1 MEQKICKSCGLPPTG
16 PGEFAH
22 KKSDR
27 MRRLIYIGIFF
38 GAVACNRPAGELR
51 TGDLLFQVGRESAMS
66 GAIQAA
72 TGRDEGLNFT
82 HVGIA
87 VIGGRAD
94 SVLEATSEG
103 GVRMTAMS
111 DFLKKSATAK
121 GRPLVVAKRLKDTSG
136 VAASVRRART
146 FLGQPYDCS
155 FRPDNG
161 RMYCSELVWESFFRP
176 DGRRIFPARP
186 MNFRAAD
193 GSMPAFWTELFE
205 KSGEAIPEGVPG
217 TNPDDL
223 ARDPQ
228 LGNPIP
234 FF

>member
-1 MEQKICKSCGLPPTG
+1 MRKFYLYIGVASGLLACTG
-16 PGEFAH
+16 PQE
-22 KKSDR
+22 
-27 MRRLIYIGIFF
+27 
-38 GAVACNRPAGELR
+38 PLR

-72 TGRDEGLNFT
+72 TGKEGGLKFT

-87 VIGGRAD
+87 VVGDRAD

-111 DFLKKSATAK
+111 DFLKKSAAAK

-146 FLGQPYDCS
+146 FVGQPYDYS
-155 FRPDNG
+155 FRPGNG
-161 RMYCSELVWESFFRP
+161 RMYCSELVWESYLRP
-176 DGRRIFPARP
+176 DGSRIFAARP

-205 KSGEAIPEGVPG
+205 KLGEAIPEGLPG

-223 ARDPQ
+223 ARDAQ
-228 LGNPIP
+228 LGSPIP